1 MAFLANF
8 ALFFVFF
15 LPLTLAVGVP
25 FDFYVGR
32 YQPAEEASQLFYWI
46 LVGWPLLLSSVL
58 FVPVA
63 HIALAIA
70 RRGHWNLDRSAL
82 RKFALAAFPLGLLAV
97 HLLFWGTVVFSVPL
111 LATFL
116 IRATQPKS
124 APMAMSINSVA
135 ITFSGSLITDSRSS
149 CISSS
154 RMPSISCLLGV
165 MALVKGR
172 TDSQGIW
179 SDFRG

>member
-8 ALFFVFF
+8 ALFFVVF
-15 LPLTLAVGVP
+15 LPLTLLIGVP

-46 LVGWPLLLSSVL
+46 LLGWPLLLPSVL

-63 HIALAIA
+63 HVALGIA
-70 RRGHWNLDRSAL
+70 RRSQWSLDRSAL

-111 LATFL
+111 LVSFL
-116 IRATQPKS
+116 IPGALFGWVARIPKS
-124 APMAMSINSVA
+124 RR
-135 ITFSGSLITDSRSS
+135 DR
-149 CISSS
+149 
-154 RMPSISCLLGV
+154 
-165 MALVKGR
+165 
-172 TDSQGIW
+172 
-179 SDFRG
+179 